1 MHRHPQAHAAPTP
14 VCSAN
19 PNNFPE
25 LAVHAVF
32 QRQPLPKSKPELCNA
47 ANANPAEP
55 RRLQTLISV
64 PLNKKYESIDFWI
77 QEYVYEEG
85 FTLCGSIE
93 FRTQALR
100 TELRQM
106 ATKVRMT
113 M

>member
-55 RRLQTLISV
+55 RQLQTLISI
-64 PLNKKYESIDFWI
+64 PPNKKYESIDFWF
-77 QEYVYEEG
+77 QEYVHEEG
-85 FTLCGSIE
+85 FTLCASIE